1 MHIKHPLIL
10 ASSSPR
16 RQYLMREAGYDF
28 TVEKPDV
35 DESFPKELPVEQ
47 VAKYLASKKAEYFRK
62 ELHREVVITA
72 DTVVILDN
80 AILNKPENRE
90 EAMAM
95 LSKLSGRTHL
105 VMTGVCILSA
115 EKEESFDDTTEVTFK
130 KLSASEIEFYVDNYK
145 PFDKAGAYGAQD
157 CLPAGVNPCSQE
169 EMNFLQNIS
178 RLDMI
183 NKTFTNTQA
192 GLPAVAYAQAG
203 IGMVAIEKIV
213 GSYFNV
219 MGLPI
224 HKVYQHLM
232 RW

>member
-1 MHIKHPLIL
+1 MNLSRPLIL

-16 RQYLMREAGYDF
+16 RQYLMREAGFTF

-35 DESFPKELPVEQ
+35 DEDFPELLPVEQ
-47 VAKYLASKKAEYFRK
+47 VARYLALKKAEYFRQSIINQII
-62 ELHREVVITA
+62 VTA
-72 DTVVILDN
+72 DTVVILN
-80 AILNKPENRE
+80 NKILNKPADKP
-90 EAMAM
+90 EAIEM
-95 LSKLSGRTHL
+95 LSALSGNTHL

-130 KLSASEIEFYVDNYK
+130 KLSPEEIEFYIDNYK

-157 CLPAGVNPCSQE
+157 W
-169 EMNFLQNIS
+169 
-178 RLDMI
+178 
-183 NKTFTNTQA
+183 
-192 GLPAVAYAQAG
+192 

-224 HKVYQHLM
+224 HKVHQHLKA
-232 RW
+232 W